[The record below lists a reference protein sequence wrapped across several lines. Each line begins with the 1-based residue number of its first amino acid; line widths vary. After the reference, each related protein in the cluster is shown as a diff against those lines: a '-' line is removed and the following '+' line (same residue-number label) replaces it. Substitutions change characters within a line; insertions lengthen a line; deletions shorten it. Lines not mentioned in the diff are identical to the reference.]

1 MTRHMLTRAIKP
13 RSEIEAPLE
22 NEINVDFTLLQHPLL
37 HITARRVP
45 LPLSRM
51 WAGNDATPRA
61 PPPAANPCTPR
72 HHRPTTSANAQPTAP
87 HPATNGAPATR
98 DTLQGS
104 APNRVLRGAATAS
117 WRASA
122 GEEGGRRKARE
133 GDEGAGDDGSPFE
146 LGAAGAG
153 WVPRGFISN
162 DGPPSSQRLGASALA
177 HHNPLSASLVSAA
190 AAAAAQH
197 QFSIATGLGLGDSV
211 RVSPAYLY
219 NDAQGC
225 SSDAPR
231 AIGTGAVGASQRQAT
246 DGRHTNGRREWAHNA
261 STITIPS
268 PRTRKPAICRVLRRR
283 DAT

>member
-1 MTRHMLTRAIKP
+1 MTRHVLTRAIKP

-22 NEINVDFTLLQHPLL
+22 NEINIDFTLLQHPLL
-37 HITARRVP
+37 HITARR
-45 LPLSRM
+45 
-51 WAGNDATPRA
+51 NDATPRA
-61 PPPAANPCTPR
+61 PPPAANPCMPR

-104 APNRVLRGAATAS
+104 APNRALRGAATAS

-197 QFSIATGLGLGDSV
+197 QFSIVTGLGLGDSV
-211 RVSPAYLY
+211 CIRTTTRRYPY

-231 AIGTGAVGASQRQAT
+231 AIGTGAVGASQRQVRPNGARTTTDDRARWRAT
-246 DGRHTNGRREWAHNA
+246 GDRWTAHERA
-261 STITIPS
+261 
-268 PRTRKPAICRVLRRR
+268 ARVGG
-283 DAT
+283 